1 MTEEKKLEEIA
12 DILEMEAG
20 KLNEEMSLDEIETW
34 DSVAVLS
41 VIAVMNE
48 KFNKFPS
55 SKEILECNTIGD
67 LMAIMSE

>member
-20 KLNEEMSLDEIETW
+20 ELNKEMILDDVETW

-41 VIAVMNE
+41 IIAIMNE
-48 KFNKFPS
+48 RFNRFPS
-55 SKEILECNTIGD
+55 SKEILACKTVGD
-67 LMAIMSE
+67 LMALMSE